1 MYKIVSERFEKYT
14 ILKVDIENDSVTDW
28 LSSNRHILIPEMVT
42 TAEKILYDDID
53 DTVPVIRLVGT
64 KITEFVKE
72 ESNKRPK
79 KGNIDPSII
88 IGLTKT
94 DIKDML
100 ETALEWAIDTEE
112 YEIAHRIKLLQ
123 ETTLVS

>member
-64 KITEFVKE
+64 KITEFVK
-72 ESNKRPK
+72 
-79 KGNIDPSII
+79 
-88 IGLTKT
+88 
-94 DIKDML
+94 
-100 ETALEWAIDTEE
+100 
-112 YEIAHRIKLLQ
+112 
-123 ETTLVS
+123 